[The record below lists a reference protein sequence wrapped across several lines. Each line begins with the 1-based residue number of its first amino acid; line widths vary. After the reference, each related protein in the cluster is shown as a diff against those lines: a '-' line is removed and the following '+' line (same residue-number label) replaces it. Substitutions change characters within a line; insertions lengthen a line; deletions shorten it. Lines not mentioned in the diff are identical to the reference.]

1 MTVVAESFD
10 SCWRWLTFLVAQKI
24 GNSLLYALSLAFLSF
39 SIYTLH
45 HRART
50 SHIGTTHFWLVCSY
64 GLLLLGTTQVVLNY
78 TDLAMSL
85 KILEGVLG
93 QDPEPAQAQQCVAA
107 PWITHPQGS
116 SEAVYEAQWIVFA
129 CFCRP
134 HFRTH
139 LLVNP
144 RNHLIVQI
152 YRCYLM
158 WENNLRITLLPCTLL
173 LGTLISAAFDAQE
186 RTESPIVPLLFGVAT
201 NVLLVGLCGWR
212 VRMAKRDTRRDS
224 QLQSRYGT
232 VLSVIA
238 ESGALYVLTALVVL
252 VTRSAS
258 PQDGQ
263 SAVYYFALGAAVH
276 TVNIVPTI
284 AMVRTGLGLVY
295 TSTSDHIRLESSNS
309 GLRSVGTSRAASPSL
324 ASVGASASE
333 RRSIPNSKM
342 ALEV

>member
-10 SCWRWLTFLVAQKI
+10 SSCWRWLTFLVAQKI

-64 GLLLLGTTQVVLNY
+64 VLLLLGTTQIVLNY

-93 QDPEPAQAQQCVAA
+93 QEPAPAQAQQCVVA

-129 CFCRP
+129 VN
-134 HFRTH
+134 
-139 LLVNP
+139 LVFAD
-144 RNHLIVQI
+144 LIFI

-158 WENNLRITLLPCTLL
+158 WENNLKITLLPCTLL
-173 LGTLISAAFDAQE
+173 LGTLISAALDAQE

-212 VRMAKRDTRRDS
+212 VRMAKRDTATR

-258 PQDGQ
+258 ASASASASPQDGAGPGQ
-263 SAVYYFALGAAVH
+263 PASAVYYFALGAAVH

-284 AMVRTGLGLVY
+284 AMVRTGLAGGLVY
-295 TSTSDHIRLESSNS
+295 TYTHWQRPYAYPLGKLELELRP
-309 GLRSVGTSRAASPSL
+309 GLAQRRHESRGFAIEPEPEP
-324 ASVGASASE
+324 GC
-333 RRSIPNSKM
+333 
-342 ALEV
+342 